1 MISGFE
7 EDEADNFIDTGNS
20 DQFLK
25 VFEEVNK
32 VFAKQTRD
40 KLSVADEG
48 FITAEALVSTSLVTT
63 ASPALL
69 LIAIFMKMCF

>member
-1 MISGFE
+1 MIGGFE
-7 EDEADNFIDTGNS
+7 EDDATNFVDTGNS

-40 KLSVADEG
+40 KLSVVDEG
-48 FITAEALVSTSLVTT
+48 FITAEALVSTSVTT
-63 ASPALL
+63 SLSSTLL
-69 LIAIFMKMCF
+69 LISILLKMCF